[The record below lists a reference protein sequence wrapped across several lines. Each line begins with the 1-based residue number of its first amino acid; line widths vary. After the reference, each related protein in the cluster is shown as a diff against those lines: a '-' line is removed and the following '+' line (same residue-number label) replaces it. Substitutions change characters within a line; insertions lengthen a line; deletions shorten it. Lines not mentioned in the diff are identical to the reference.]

1 MYAQSVNTFIIT
13 ARECTR
19 ALNEARMERRPG
31 ARSWLACTADSLGV
45 ELRIAALKL
54 IAWWSSFK
62 VSWSTGKHLKGQLQ
76 APTALPAGA
85 AV

>member
-1 MYAQSVNTFIIT
+1 MYVQSVNTFIIT

-19 ALNEARMERRPG
+19 ALNEARMERRPS
-31 ARSWLACTADSLGV
+31 ARTWLVCTADSLGV
-45 ELRIAALKL
+45 EFQIAALKL

-62 VSWSTGKHLKGQLQ
+62 VRWSSGGHMKGQLQ